1 MPLRGASHR
10 AITTTSPRAQA
21 YFDQGPRLVY
31 GFNDY
36 EALAA
41 F

>member
-1 MPLRGASHR
+1 MPLREASHR